1 MHNYRVTGV
10 KRSWTLS
17 FPGRKRV
24 CIRNLARLQRSTR
37 EIPVS
42 FLFRETF
49 VARYAFWFHGLVKGL
64 ERNPKYDTSVFEGA
78 CRGAIITR
86 LMRFPAIRSIVIHA
100 HFCGPRRAAVLI
112 CNRQMES
119 RVFGN
124 VFVGRNRGPGS
135 RKRRHDDPRS
145 PPRRE
150 STRGCILS
158 PRKTSK
164 ETGSRVIKSISRPVF
179 PPVLLSCSL
188 SDRSKCPLMPFFH
201 FLTSLPLVHEE
212 GRKKTSRLISKQQS
226 NKGEFCSFRSK
237 KIFNYILQL
246 IYFSEL
252 PMREWIRENFIFR
265 KSSPSKGNW

>member
-1 MHNYRVTGV
+1 M
-10 KRSWTLS
+10 
-17 FPGRKRV
+17 
-24 CIRNLARLQRSTR
+24 
-37 EIPVS
+37 
-42 FLFRETF
+42 
-49 VARYAFWFHGLVKGL
+49 
-64 ERNPKYDTSVFEGA
+64 ERNPKYDTSAFEGA

-150 STRGCILS
+150 STRGYILS

-188 SDRSKCPLMPFFH
+188 RSIQMPPHAIFSFFNIASPRPRGGKKENELLNIETTIEQRRVL
-201 FLTSLPLVHEE
+201 FLSIE
-212 GRKKTSRLISKQQS
+212 
-226 NKGEFCSFRSK
+226 
-237 KIFNYILQL
+237 
-246 IYFSEL
+246 
-252 PMREWIRENFIFR
+252 ENFQLYPPAYLFLR
-265 KSSPSKGNW
+265 AANARMDP